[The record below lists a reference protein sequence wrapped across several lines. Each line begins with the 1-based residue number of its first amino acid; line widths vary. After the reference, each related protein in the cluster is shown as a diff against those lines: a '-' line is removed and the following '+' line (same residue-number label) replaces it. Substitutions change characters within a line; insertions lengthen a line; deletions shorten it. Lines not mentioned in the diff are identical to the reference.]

1 MAKTAVFVE
10 LVVAEGK
17 FDECFGLF
25 LQHAAASRKEWG
37 CLRFDVTVPDGS
49 ANTLMLYEL
58 YADRASFEAHST
70 TERIKRHRE
79 NSHPMLAEKRLVV
92 CEVVDC

>member
-1 MAKTAVFVE
+1 MAQTAVFVE
-10 LVVAEGK
+10 LVTVEGQ
-17 FDECFGLF
+17 FDQCYRLF
-25 LQHAAASRKEWG
+25 LKHAAASREEPG

-49 ANTLMLYEL
+49 SNAIMLYEL

-70 TERIKRHRE
+70 TERIEQHRQTA
-79 NSHPMLAEKRLVV
+79 HPMLAEKRLVV